1 MTESSPN
8 MSADPI
14 RVMVVDDSAV
24 VRGLITRIL
33 ESTPDISV
41 VSSVTN
47 GQVALNTL
55 ERNKDIDVIILD
67 IEMPVMDGL
76 TALPKL
82 LKIDPNIK
90 IIMASTLTE
99 RNAEI
104 SIRALQ
110 SGATDY
116 IPKPSSPREISGGGD
131 FRRSLLEKVL
141 AIGATRRKR
150 SGRVPPAKVLPRSAP
165 FLKPAKKEKIVL
177 RQPGREK
184 PAILAI
190 GSSTGGPQALFNFL
204 KGLKRSSLS
213 IPIVI
218 TQHMPATFTAILAE
232 HITRMTDWPC
242 REAKDGDALVAGEI
256 LLAPGD
262 YHMVVESKGA
272 GKVIRLNQGPQE
284 NFCRP
289 AVDPLFRSISKA
301 FGAKVLAVILTGMGS
316 DGQKGSEVVV
326 GAGGTVIAQDEQSSV
341 VWGMPAAVANAGLCS
356 VVLPLDGL
364 SSYVMRAAGRAA

>member
-1 MTESSPN
+1 MTEASPN

-24 VRGLITRIL
+24 VRGLLTRIL

-82 LKIDPNIK
+82 LKIDPDIK

-110 SGATDY
+110 AGATDY

-131 FRRSLLEKVL
+131 FRRTILEKVQ

-150 SGRVPPAKVLPRSAP
+150 RGRVPLTRALPRSVP
-165 FLKPAKKEKIVL
+165 LLKPAQKNAIVL
-177 RQPGREK
+177 RQPSREK
-184 PAILAI
+184 PDILAI

-204 KGLKRSSLS
+204 KGVKRSSLN
-213 IPIVI
+213 IPVVI

-232 HITRMTDWPC
+232 HIARMTDWPC
-242 REAKDGDALVAGEI
+242 QEAKDGDPLVAGQI

-262 YHMVVESKGA
+262 FHMIVESRGA
-272 GKVIRLNQGPQE
+272 GKVVRLNQNPPE

-289 AVDPLFRSISKA
+289 AVDPLFRSVSKA
-301 FGAKVLAVILTGMGS
+301 FGGRVLAVVLTGMGA
-316 DGQKGSEVVV
+316 DGQKGAEVVV
-326 GAGGTVIAQDEQSSV
+326 SNGGTVIAQDEKSSV

-364 SSYVMRAAGRAA
+364 SSYVMRIAGRVA